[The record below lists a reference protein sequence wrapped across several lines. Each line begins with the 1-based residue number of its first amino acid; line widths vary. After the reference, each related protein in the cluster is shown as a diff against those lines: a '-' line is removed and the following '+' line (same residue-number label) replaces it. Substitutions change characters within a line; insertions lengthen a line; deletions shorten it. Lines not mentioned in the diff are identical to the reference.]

1 MLNNEK
7 IRLMTKLSL
16 YESKNESKELK
27 AGKYYRSDYIS
38 LGLLNSAIVATLAFF
53 IVFALIIFVNIE
65 ELLQVITTLDFLE
78 IGKVLVSTY
87 LIYLVGYLCIVY
99 VVYRVRY
106 EKMSKGIK
114 TYDAMLKEL
123 YMIYKKEG
131 NSVHESPEQNYA
143 AINDIGEEVD
153 EVDDEDEDDIE
164 SGYIEEEST
173 DKDADESYEIDLI
186 SEEDYLDESE
196 QEDEYDISE
205 DDYEDLDN
213 DEDDILIKKYEED
226 LSDGEIEISV
236 LEEE

>member
-1 MLNNEK
+1 MLNNDK

-53 IVFALIIFVNIE
+53 IVLALVIFVNIE

-87 LIYLVGYLCIVY
+87 LIYLLGYLCIVY
-99 VVYRVRY
+99 VVYRVQY

-123 YMIYKKEG
+123 YLIYKKEG
-131 NSVHESPEQNYA
+131 NSVHESLGQNSVA
-143 AINDIGEEVD
+143 RDDILEEA
-153 EVDDEDEDDIE
+153 DEDDDIE
-164 SGYIEEEST
+164 SGPIEEDIT
-173 DKDADESYEIDLI
+173 DKDADDSYKSTLI
-186 SEEDYLDESE
+186 SEDTYLDGLE
-196 QEDEYDISE
+196 QNHEYDILE
-205 DDYEDLDN
+205 DDYDDVDS
-213 DEDDILIKKYEED
+213 DEDDILINKLDED
-226 LSDGEIEISV
+226 ASSDGEIEISV